1 MSRASFILLCQL
13 PHPCQARRGG
23 TEVLHSLDATGI
35 VSVRVYGMFVC
46 TVCSCVRYV
55 RVYGISLLNPH
66 VHVNFIMVFFP

>member
-35 VSVRVYGMFVC
+35 VSVRVYG
-46 TVCSCVRYV
+46 
-55 RVYGISLLNPH
+55 ISLLNQH
-66 VHVNFIMVFFP
+66 VNVNFIMVFFP